1 MDERITGILVR
12 LCLLFGAKRLADP
25 LIDGGNSETEEK
37 FIESFSKFIEKLE
50 KKSNSKLFQFH
61 DRTEQAV
68 IKFYVIQCR
77 GDMTVEGEPTIVLN
91 DFPLGLKGEKN
102 PVVNLTLVYDDI
114 ETRDRDLEDLKFM
127 IS

>member
-1 MDERITGILVR
+1 MDER
-12 LCLLFGAKRLADP
+12 
-25 LIDGGNSETEEK
+25 
-37 FIESFSKFIEKLE
+37 FSKFIEKLE

-77 GDMTVEGEPTIVLN
+77 ADITMEGEPTIVLN

-102 PVVNLTLVYDDI
+102 PVLNLVLVYDDV
-114 ETRDRDLEDLKFM
+114 EVRDRDLEDLKFM